1 MRSHRADGLKD
12 EVLQFSECSPADGTS
27 AAANKWDLGTSR
39 WQLSEKATPTF
50 RSSKGEY
57 STILFCSA
65 GVSCCAGLRTLRQEK
80 SREGG

>member
-39 WQLSEKATPTF
+39 WQLSEKITTIAGVHVRG
-50 RSSKGEY
+50 RSSYFAAREAAPGP
-57 STILFCSA
+57 LQAPWPSA
-65 GVSCCAGLRTLRQEK
+65 A
-80 SREGG
+80 